1 MEISLTIIL
10 SFKYEY
16 VSDIPIFWRS
26 GKKLVLNNDEERIRV
41 QEQKPDIVA
50 QMKDLIKQNL
60 YQYLCMYKYNL
71 VAKQLYWQFFYRN
84 FFLINQFSNHSIESE
99 VLIGSFKI
107 FLLTFSIFLKSSLS
121 MWINFLLNVF
131 FARIYSVARA
141 AFLFSLIYVLFWLQ
155 HSSEIEMS
163 IISQFFHSA
172 QVFG

>member
-71 VAKQLYWQFFYRN
+71 VAKQLY
-84 FFLINQFSNHSIESE
+84 
-99 VLIGSFKI
+99 
-107 FLLTFSIFLKSSLS
+107 
-121 MWINFLLNVF
+121 
-131 FARIYSVARA
+131 
-141 AFLFSLIYVLFWLQ
+141 
-155 HSSEIEMS
+155 
-163 IISQFFHSA
+163 
-172 QVFG
+172 